1 MISKKK
7 LKKATFGQDSV
18 SQHKRNDNHVFIY
31 AGQRRPPRGPMKEAP
46 PTAVQLLQREIAIL
60 KKIRHPNVV
69 HLIEVL
75 DDETHD
81 YLYLGMHILCPIP
94 FCAHLTYA
102 VVFELLE
109 RGLVSL

>member
-1 MISKKK
+1 
-7 LKKATFGQDSV
+7 
-18 SQHKRNDNHVFIY
+18 
-31 AGQRRPPRGPMKEAP
+31 MKEAP

-81 YLYLGMHILCPIP
+81 YLYLGMRIYAHSIRCSFDLC
-94 FCAHLTYA
+94 CS
-102 VVFELLE
+102 V
-109 RGLVSL
+109 